1 MNRKQRRAREKSIRL
16 NQKAARKAALPDD
29 ATQVSLMSDTCIANA
44 RHALHVNENYGPDS
58 DQPLISDARAKQ
70 MLANA
75 AESLSLAERI
85 LKGCLDAVPA
95 EVLQEAVAELKA
107 QAEAEPDEE
116 RPQPSPAVRMVITLV
131 KQLTTV
137 TRLLQQVLKLTHP
150 HLFERRPASQAA

>member
-16 NQKAARKAALPDD
+16 NQKAARKAALPAAAQPPDDD
-29 ATQVSLMSDTCIANA
+29 ATQVSLMSDACIANA
-44 RHALHVNENYGPDS
+44 RHALHVTERHGPDS

-131 KQLTTV
+131 RQ
-137 TRLLQQVLKLTHP
+137 
-150 HLFERRPASQAA
+150 